1 MVRPK
6 KATNLPLIVSAPLD
20 VEEGT
25 CLVVG
30 IPPVAEDSPKN
41 FFGRAFEQA
50 AEKTNARAQL
60 DYFDSSV
67 MKLKTEDRSKFF
79 DALAALLS

>member
-1 MVRPK
+1 MVRK
-6 KATNLPLIVSAPLD
+6 KKSTNLPLIASAPLS

-30 IPPVAEDSPKN
+30 IPPVGADSPHN
-41 FFGRAFEQA
+41 FFGKAFEQA
-50 AEKTNARAQL
+50 AEKTNARAKL

-67 MKLKTEDRSKFF
+67 MNLKTEDRSKFF